1 MKREIKLLK
10 KCIKKGEQTP
20 FLYNEEETL
29 RLKTKLK
36 QLQDWYESARI
47 AQNNGF
53 GQYINQPKPPKP

>member
-29 RLKTKLK
+29 RLKNKLK
-36 QLQDWYESARI
+36 QLQEWWDSARV
-47 AQNNGF
+47 AQNNGLD
-53 GQYINQPKPPKP
+53 NT